1 MEAGQNTYKSY
12 FAICVNQ
19 KSVVVQ
25 FELALNPQH
34 RAFKKIPLLIM

>member
-12 FAICVNQ
+12 FVIYVNQ

-25 FELALNPQH
+25 FELALNPLQ
-34 RAFKKIPLLIM
+34 RAF